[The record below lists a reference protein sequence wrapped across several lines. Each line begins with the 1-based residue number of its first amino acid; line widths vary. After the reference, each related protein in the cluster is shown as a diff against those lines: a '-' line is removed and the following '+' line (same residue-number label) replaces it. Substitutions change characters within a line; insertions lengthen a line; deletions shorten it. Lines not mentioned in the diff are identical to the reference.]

1 MLCVMQK
8 EATREAPLTATET
21 MMRIEDE
28 RRCDTWRVHLAR
40 AILHILAANVRLRRA
55 KALVAA

>member
-1 MLCVMQK
+1 MQK

-28 RRCDTWRVHLAR
+28 RRPDTWRVHLTR
-40 AILHILAANVRLRRA
+40 AILHILAANARLRRA